1 MRYFY
6 GHILI
11 FFKQDIQGV
20 PKKVL
25 FLQILKSCNNLFSQ
39 YLTDLYL
46 FPMCVKY
53 QLNKSLHNFKIYK
66 AHFLGHPVCDLT
78 EQKHPLRYTWMS
90 VKGCKLHYKCIEEI
104 AHFYTKLTA
113 PKLTLLLGGTTYM
126 CHCLGKGTTCR
137 PEVKLYYQHRQ
148 LQLGFHYKIHFTEWR
163 HL

>member
-1 MRYFY
+1 M
-6 GHILI
+6 
-11 FFKQDIQGV
+11 

-66 AHFLGHPVCDLT
+66 AHFLGHLVCDLT
-78 EQKHPLRYTWMS
+78 EQKHPLKYTWMS

-113 PKLTLLLGGTTYM
+113 PELTLLLGGTTYM
-126 CHCLGKGTTCR
+126 WGKYLGLCCPRGRADFLVVVVDVGAIFFYLQKMMQKSFFQKTN
-137 PEVKLYYQHRQ
+137 YQA
-148 LQLGFHYKIHFTEWR
+148 T
-163 HL
+163 